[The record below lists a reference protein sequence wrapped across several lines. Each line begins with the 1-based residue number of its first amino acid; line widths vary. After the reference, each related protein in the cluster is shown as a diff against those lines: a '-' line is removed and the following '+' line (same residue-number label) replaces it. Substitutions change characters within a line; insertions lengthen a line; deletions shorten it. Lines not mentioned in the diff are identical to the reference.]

1 MNSKFVTESIYYC
14 IESLIM
20 NKILL
25 AAGIIFFA
33 VLMIML
39 FIDTLWAKK
48 IWMFSTVLISAV
60 SVCTIPFPYTECM
73 KSISKSILQYDMKI
87 QWMAD
92 YKRFFVTVIIMLV
105 IYIVFI
111 AAAYVHHEKH
121 KNDNN
126 TDNAYEY
133 VVLFVSAMYAIAV
146 HILAVSFSVL
156 HQVKGY
162 DISYYAVSVTTA
174 VISVIIINSLMYMKL
189 TQ

>member
-1 MNSKFVTESIYYC
+1 MIKAL
-14 IESLIM
+14 LIVFAV
-20 NKILL
+20 ILL
-25 AAGIIFFA
+25 L
-33 VLMIML
+33 V
-39 FIDTLWAKK
+39 DSLWAKK
-48 IWMFSTVLISAV
+48 IWMVSTAVISAV
-60 SVCTIPFPYTECM
+60 SVCIIPFPYPACM

-92 YKRFFVTVIIMLV
+92 YKRFFITAIIMLV

-111 AAAYVHHEKH
+111 AMAYVYHEKH
-121 KNDNN
+121 KYDNN
-126 TDNAYEY
+126 LDSAYEY

-146 HILAVSFSVL
+146 HIFGVSFSVL

-174 VISVIIINSLMYMKL
+174 VIAVIITNSLMYMKL